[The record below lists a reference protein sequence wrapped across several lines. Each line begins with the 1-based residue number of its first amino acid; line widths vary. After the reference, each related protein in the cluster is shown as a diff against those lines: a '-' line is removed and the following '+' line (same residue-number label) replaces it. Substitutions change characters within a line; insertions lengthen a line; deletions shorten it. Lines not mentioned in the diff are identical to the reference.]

1 VNKTRAAAGE
11 GRGEGE
17 QGPRPWRRLP
27 ACEPNPIDEATLL
40 PTTVPTNLEVRRHGP
55 VQHPPRTPTPGCTIP
70 EGDFYHRLGLPQRS
84 AGYPR
89 SPSPNIGPTLKE
101 LSTESR
107 RWTETTPATE
117 PPAVLPRALQACPF
131 NASHQR
137 EVDFEARWLMLV
149 LACVDH
155 GERDEERVIGLGAEP
170 IQVCL
175 LPVGTGVF
183 GRRPSGRTRRSG
195 GRGPRE

>member
-1 VNKTRAAAGE
+1 MSIRPHQPLMPPPGTTADRPPCAMAA
-11 GRGEGE
+11 
-17 QGPRPWRRLP
+17 LP
-27 ACEPNPIDEATLL
+27 NTH
-40 PTTVPTNLEVRRHGP
+40 R
-55 VQHPPRTPTPGCTIP
+55 PPRTIP
-70 EGDFYHRLGLPQRS
+70 EGDFYHSLGLPQRS

-89 SPSPNIGPTLKE
+89 SASPTHDTTLKE
-101 LSTESR
+101 LSMESR

-117 PPAVLPRALQACPF
+117 PPAPLPWALQACPF
-131 NASHQR
+131 KASHQR
-137 EVDFEARWLMLV
+137 EVDCEALWLMLV

-155 GERDEERVIGLGAEP
+155 GERDEERVFGLGAEP